1 MNTIRSKVNA
11 KINEEG
17 VTDNL
22 MYSMYKYA
30 PSEAIRTEIGYHIYN
45 EALKQNMLNK
55 IDDGIQVKN

>member
-1 MNTIRSKVNA
+1 MMDEYDRSKVNA

-30 PSEAIRTEIGYHIYN
+30 PSELFV
-45 EALKQNMLNK
+45 LKSDITSIMK
-55 IDDGIQVKN
+55 H